1 MTKHARNGAVR
12 VEDRGVQVRQLRR
25 DEGVAEAR
33 KRFGGLD
40 IPASLAGTLCALGL
54 TVLLAGLL
62 TRVGSVGYQTGL
74 TDNDT
79 TLSAGGLIGGLAV
92 LFLAFLTGGWV
103 AGRMARYD
111 GARNGL
117 MTAVWFLILA
127 AIVSVIGAWWGDK
140 YDFFANVH
148 LPQWFSDNAR
158 TGKAVATGILALA
171 VMLLAGLIGGILGAR
186 YHRRVDTLIASR
198 RTGGVM
204 SERVSVV
211 PAPGDTLQESA
222 KPRTFR

>member
-12 VEDRGVQVRQLRR
+12 VEDKGVQVHQLRR

-62 TRVGSVGYQTGL
+62 TGVGSVGYQSGI
-74 TDNDT
+74 TDADT
-79 TLSAGGLIGGLAV
+79 TLSAGGLIGGLAI

-127 AIVSVIGAWWGDK
+127 AVISVLGAWLGDK
-140 YDFFANVH
+140 YNFFANVH

-158 TGKAVATGILALA
+158 SAKAVATGILALA
-171 VMLLAGLIGGILGAR
+171 VMVSAGLLGGILGAR
-186 YHRRVDTLIASR
+186 YHRRVDALITHNRS
-198 RTGGVM
+198 GGVAENRV
-204 SERVSVV
+204 SADRVSVV
-211 PAPGDTLQESA
+211 P
-222 KPRTFR
+222 

>member
-1 MTKHARNGAVR
+1 MARHARNGAVR
-12 VEDRGVQVRQLRR
+12 VEDTSVQARQVRR

-62 TRVGSVGYQTGL
+62 TGIGSVGYQSGIA
-74 TDNDT
+74 DNDT
-79 TLSAGGLIGGLAV
+79 TLSAAGLIGGLAV
-92 LFLAFLTGGWV
+92 LFLAFLAGGWV

-127 AIVSVIGAWWGDK
+127 AVVSILGAWLGDK
-140 YDFFANVH
+140 YNFFANVH

-158 TGKAVATGILALA
+158 TAKALATGILALA
-171 VMLLAGLIGGILGAR
+171 VMLVAGLIGGILGAR
-186 YHRRVDTLIASR
+186 YHRHVDEIIAHNR
-198 RTGGVM
+198 PGGVVGD
-204 SERVSVV
+204 RVSVV
-211 PAPGDTLQESA
+211 PGPQPLAGSMDQSRTL
-222 KPRTFR
+222 R